1 MSKTE
6 SWKDTAI
13 QYARDVVAGKI
24 KAGNNVRECRR
35 FLEWL
40 ERDDIELRT
49 KDPDFVIRIIQGFFV
64 HKQGETLDGEPLM
77 NKPFILQLW
86 QIFIVYNLVGWYY
99 KGTKK
104 RVINEAF
111 IFIPRKNGKTIFGA
125 ALAWALGLLERKSGS
140 KVYIAAS
147 ALKQSLEAFNDIKY
161 TMKYR
166 GTDAEP
172 GYTIHDNNNEHSISL
187 EFTDKNGKPNGSFS
201 VFAMA
206 CNPDAQDS
214 FNCNIAILDEIH
226 SFRKA
231 AQYNRF
237 KEAMK
242 AYTNKLLIGLTT
254 AGDNVNSFG
263 YKRLE
268 YAEKVLD
275 GIVKDDRFF
284 AFVSH
289 ADKDANG
296 DVDYLNPEQWEKANP
311 SYGVTIRPEDMAAD
325 AAQALNDPQQRKD
338 FLSRSLNVYTTALR
352 AWFNIEEFRAA
363 DQKYKWSLSELAK
376 LPVKWFGGVDLS
388 RMYDLTAAALFGQ
401 YKGIDII
408 VTHAFFPRTQ
418 AAAKA
423 DEDNIPLFGWED
435 DGWLTICNNPT
446 VNVSDVVNWFIEM
459 RAMGFKIVEI
469 GHDRKFAREYVTEA
483 KNAGFRVIDQPQYFY
498 VKSEGFRHIE
508 KAAKDGNLYYL
519 HSDAYE
525 YCVQNVH
532 GVEKTDD
539 MIQYDKTDTNA
550 RIDLFDASVFA
561 CVRCLSNIEKNK
573 QNMKWWS

>member
-1 MSKTE
+1 MSK
-6 SWKDTAI
+6 KNYNLMIGVGALVAI
-13 QYARDVVAGKI
+13 IILVALVGYFVSRPRPVVIQGEAEAASYRISGKVAG
-24 KAGNNVRECRR
+24 R
-35 FLEWL
+35 
-40 ERDDIELRT
+40 
-49 KDPDFVIRIIQGFFV
+49 
-64 HKQGETLDGEPLM
+64 
-77 NKPFILQLW
+77 
-86 QIFIVYNLVGWYY
+86 
-99 KGTKK
+99 
-104 RVINEAF
+104 
-111 IFIPRKNGKTIFGA
+111 
-125 ALAWALGLLERKSGS
+125 
-140 KVYIAAS
+140 
-147 ALKQSLEAFNDIKY
+147 
-161 TMKYR
+161 
-166 GTDAEP
+166 
-172 GYTIHDNNNEHSISL
+172 
-187 EFTDKNGKPNGSFS
+187 
-201 VFAMA
+201 
-206 CNPDAQDS
+206 
-214 FNCNIAILDEIH
+214 
-226 SFRKA
+226 
-231 AQYNRF
+231 
-237 KEAMK
+237 
-242 AYTNKLLIGLTT
+242 
-254 AGDNVNSFG
+254 
-263 YKRLE
+263 
-268 YAEKVLD
+268 
-275 GIVKDDRFF
+275 
-284 AFVSH
+284 
-289 ADKDANG
+289 
-296 DVDYLNPEQWEKANP
+296 
-311 SYGVTIRPEDMAAD
+311 
-325 AAQALNDPQQRKD
+325 
-338 FLSRSLNVYTTALR
+338 
-352 AWFNIEEFRAA
+352 IEEFRAA

-401 YKGIDII
+401 YKGVDII

-459 RAMGFKIVEI
+459 RAMGFKIIEI

-508 KAAKDGNLYYL
+508 KSAKDGNLYYL